1 MWFDSKGKVTIANII
16 TSTYQNVR
24 NIEFD
29 MQKLVPSIIKQPDNK
44 FKRMLEMLIRAYDP
58 CFSCSMHFL
67 DLKLSR

>member
-1 MWFDSKGKVTIANII
+1 MGKVTSANII
-16 TSTYQNVR
+16 TPTCQNVR
-24 NIEFD
+24 NMEFD